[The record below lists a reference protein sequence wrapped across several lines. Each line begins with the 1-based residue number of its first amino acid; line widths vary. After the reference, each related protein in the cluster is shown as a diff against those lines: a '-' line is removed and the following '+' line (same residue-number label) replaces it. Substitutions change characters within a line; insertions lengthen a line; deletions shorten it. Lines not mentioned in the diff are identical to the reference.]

1 MWIVELYIHNLIMP
15 TSRGSCRQVVVCGFC
30 YGVTVRLDWVEVA
43 SAFVNSRFVLFFFF
57 FFHAFQRV
65 MQLLFMHCSLNNS
78 RKCWLF
84 HDKQWS
90 MYCSRS
96 HKLYFSKTFSLKMSP
111 TILFTH
117 LKIILLPYFQFSIFS
132 FSKISSIQTDP

>member
-1 MWIVELYIHNLIMP
+1 MNSRVIYPQPHHADKSWIMP
-15 TSRGSCRQVVVCGFC
+15 TSCGLWVLLWCYCPFGLGWSCIRICEFTFC
-30 YGVTVRLDWVEVA
+30 
-43 SAFVNSRFVLFFFF
+43 FFFLF

-65 MQLLFMHCSLNNS
+65 MRLLFMYCSLNSS

-96 HKLYFSKTFSLKMSP
+96 HKLYFSETFSLKMSP